1 MATTSWDDFEELI
14 KSKMRE
20 IYSEAAIEHGMN
32 PRNIGEIEDADG
44 FARVTGQCGDTMSIW
59 LKIND
64 SKIMD
69 ARFLTDGCGT
79 SRASGSMATEMAK
92 GKSLAE
98 VQKISQQDVLDGLG
112 GLPEESEHCALL
124 AANTLKEAID
134 DYLTPKGEPKKRDYP
149 RHPGIGR
156 KL

>member
-1 MATTSWDDFEELI
+1 MGASSWDDFEELI

-32 PRNIGEIEDADG
+32 PRNIGDIENADG
-44 FARVTGQCGDTMSIW
+44 FARITGPCGDTMSIW

-64 SKIMD
+64 DRIVD

-79 SRASGSMATEMAK
+79 SRASGSMTTEMAK
-92 GKSLAE
+92 GKNLAE
-98 VQKISQQDVLDGLG
+98 AQKISQQDVLDGLG

-124 AANTLKEAID
+124 ASNTLKEAID
-134 DYLTPKGEPKKRDYP
+134 DYLFRKSGLRSKVQGP
-149 RHPGIGR
+149 RSDS
-156 KL
+156 

>member
-1 MATTSWDDFEELI
+1 MSVSSWDDFEELI

-32 PRNIGEIEDADG
+32 PRNIGEIENADG
-44 FARVTGQCGDTMSIW
+44 FARITGPCGDTMSIY
-59 LKIND
+59 LKID
-64 SKIMD
+64 HGKIRD

-92 GKSLAE
+92 GKNLAE
-98 VQKISQQDVLDGLG
+98 AQKIGQQDVLDGLG

-124 AANTLKEAID
+124 AANTLREAIK
-134 DYLTPKGEPKKRDYP
+134 DYLTLKAADAKRP
-149 RHPGIGR
+149 SQT
-156 KL
+156 